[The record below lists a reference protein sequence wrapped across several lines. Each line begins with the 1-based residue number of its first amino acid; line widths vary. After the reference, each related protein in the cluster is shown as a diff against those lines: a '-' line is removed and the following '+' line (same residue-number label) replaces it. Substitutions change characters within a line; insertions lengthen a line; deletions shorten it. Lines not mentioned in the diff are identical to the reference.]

1 MKKSQL
7 KIELYNKNYKDIL
20 VTMLREYLEFTAKFL
35 IEDPW
40 KCSVNIDDELAK
52 TFDNL
57 DQFTAPKGEIFL
69 VIFNNKGCRNCF
81 YQNDKK

>member
-20 VTMLREYLEFTAKFL
+20 VTMLREYLEFSVKFL
-35 IEDPW
+35 VEEPW
-40 KCSVNIDDELAK
+40 KCFVNIDDELVK

-57 DQFTAPKGEIFL
+57 DQFKAPKGEIFL
-69 VIFNNKGCRNCF
+69 AIFNN
-81 YQNDKK
+81 

>member
-35 IEDPW
+35 IKHPW
-40 KCSVNIDDELAK
+40 KCSVNIDD
-52 TFDNL
+52 
-57 DQFTAPKGEIFL
+57 
-69 VIFNNKGCRNCF
+69 
-81 YQNDKK
+81 